1 MTDPIVLR
9 VDNDLAD
16 QIVTVWLKQHMEWML
31 DAYDNAHCEED
42 KIEAC
47 ADFLSMHRVHQ
58 YVSGDLDDGQRE
70 KVSELQKGA
79 IARANRKSEA

>member
-16 QIVTVWLKQHMEWML
+16 QIVVAWLKQHMEWTL
-31 DAYDNAHCEED
+31 DAYDNARCEED
-42 KIEAC
+42 KVDAC

-58 YVSGDLDDGQRE
+58 YVSGELDDGQRE
-70 KVSELQKGA
+70 KVSKLQKAA
-79 IARANRKSEA
+79 IARAAGESEA